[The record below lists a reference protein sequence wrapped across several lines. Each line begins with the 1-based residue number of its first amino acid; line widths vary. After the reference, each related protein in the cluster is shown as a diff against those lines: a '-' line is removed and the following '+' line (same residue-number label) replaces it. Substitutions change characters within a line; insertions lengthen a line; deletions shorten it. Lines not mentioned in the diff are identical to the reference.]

1 MPACVRLRP
10 RLRAALLGLAGLAVL
25 GAARAEGWTLLLAD
39 DAPGHAEF
47 ARALRLAQPT
57 AEVLRLPAG
66 TAAFPPVAAAPEA
79 ADTAA
84 GDERAANAGVR
95 TRSLRAAVP
104 PERLTV
110 AVGATAARAALE
122 RGGSEPLLLAML
134 SRLDYEG
141 LRPLP
146 ALRLPGRRIGV
157 LLREPSFAD
166 QLVLA
171 SAVLPGRRRLGLVA
185 TAESEPLLRELQQAA
200 AGGDWSLQLAQ
211 APDALSLAGALR
223 AVLPRSDLLLVL
235 PDTIG
240 SSQAATLAVL
250 HAGASAGVPVIGSN
264 EGLVRSGALAAA
276 VATPALLARQAQALG
291 RRLAAGPGLGAA
303 GPVVES
309 AAPAEARVNP
319 TVARSLGLVLPSEQ
333 ALSER
338 LAGGR

>member
-39 DAPGHAEF
+39 DAPGHVEF

-66 TAAFPPVAAAPEA
+66 TAAFPP
-79 ADTAA
+79 
-84 GDERAANAGVR
+84 AANAGVR

-146 ALRLPGRRIGV
+146 ALRVPGRRIGV
-157 LLREPSFAD
+157 LLREPSFVD

-276 VATPALLARQAQALG
+276 VATPALLARQAHALG
-291 RRLAAGPGLGAA
+291 RRLAAGPGPGAA